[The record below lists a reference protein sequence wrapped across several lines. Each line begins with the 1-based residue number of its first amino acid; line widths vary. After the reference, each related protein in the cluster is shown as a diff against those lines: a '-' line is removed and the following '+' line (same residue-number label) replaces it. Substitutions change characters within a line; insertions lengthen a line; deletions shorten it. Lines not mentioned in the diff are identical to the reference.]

1 MIAGVFLHFSKAVDT
16 INHESSIKMLAAYG
30 FRGLPLK
37 WFSSYLTNGQQY
49 TELGDTESLIQ
60 WAVEFTRVAH

>member
-1 MIAGVFLHFSKAVDT
+1 MP
-16 INHESSIKMLAAYG
+16 AAYG

-60 WAVEFTRVAH
+60 WAAEFTRVAH